1 MAKILLS
8 NLCNNWGELIMVND
22 WLELTPD
29 SIWLE
34 IPADIQEDSWAKS
47 TAFTDAS
54 LRQRV
59 YINYLCQKI
68 VLAYLQSEIP
78 SATLVANQEDFWQLG
93 VNGFAIKLE
102 EKMVIVIASETLD
115 IEAMEIPQEWI
126 DIPQLIGDY
135 YLAVQVN
142 TTENFLRIW
151 GSTTHKDI
159 KEKGQYLKRNLNY
172 SLSKN
177 QVKSG
182 LNSFD
187 LWREDE
193 SQSVKIEQEK
203 IEKKLSLD
211 RLTTLLDILA
221 NPELIFPRKAVAFE
235 EWSAVIVNSNWR
247 KILITRRQKS
257 PVKLT
262 NWFDHH
268 FPIDWQS
275 LAEFSSLRLIP
286 AFKNAEI
293 KRIKDLGVELLGHPL
308 ALMITIG
315 KIQESFSVQTSV
327 YTTGEK
333 TTLPSQLK
341 LSILTETGQVFREV
355 SAGDND
361 EFIRY
366 RFDAELGDKF
376 FIEVALE
383 STRVIEYLQV

>member
-8 NLCNNWGELIMVND
+8 NQCNNSGGLIMVND

-47 TAFTDAS
+47 ATFTDAS
-54 LRQRV
+54 IRQRF

-68 VLAYLQSEIP
+68 VLAYLQSEMP
-78 SATLVANQEDFWQLG
+78 SATLVENQEDFWQLG
-93 VNGFAIKLE
+93 VNGFAVKLG
-102 EKMVIVIASETLD
+102 EKLVIVIASETLD
-115 IEAMEIPQEWI
+115 IEAMEIPQEWV

-142 TTENFLRIW
+142 TAESYLRIW

-172 SLSKN
+172 SLLRN
-177 QVKSG
+177 QVQSG

-187 LWREDE
+187 LWREYE
-193 SQSVKIEQEK
+193 SQSVKIKQEK
-203 IEKKLSLD
+203 TEQKLSLD

-221 NPELIFPRKAVAFE
+221 NPQLIFPRKAITFE

-262 NWFDHH
+262 NWFAHN

-275 LAEFSSLRLIP
+275 ILDFSSLPLVP
-286 AFKNAEI
+286 AFKNTEI
-293 KRIKDLGVELLGHPL
+293 KRIKDLGVELLGNPL

-315 KIQESFSVQTSV
+315 KVKEGFSIQASV
-327 YTTGEK
+327 YPTEEK
-333 TTLPSQLK
+333 NTLPPKLK

-376 FIEVALE
+376 FIEVTLE
-383 STRVIEYLQV
+383 SAIVTEYLQV